1 MNNKLDNTTFETIKN
16 KVKICL
22 SLLGFNEKYIAF
34 EYLAYIISY
43 MIIYENDSYNS
54 FNNALDLISENHNI
68 TKTAINYGLKR
79 ITDKCLNEDIR
90 SKNQYNLTKFGLLN
104 RIRVIKIWTLKNF
117 YNN

>member
-54 FNNALDLISENHNI
+54 FNNALDLISENYNI